1 MKIGAYIVY
10 YVKKY
15 PLSLAVI
22 ATVIYLSFFRPPSTD
37 LDKIPYIDKV
47 AHVCMYGGLS
57 GMLWLEFLRNH
68 RRRMVLWHAWVGA
81 VACPILFSGTIELLQ
96 EYATTYRGGD
106 WLDFLANTTG
116 VLLATAFAWYVL
128 RAWIVAKNPL
138 DSSDREVE
146 N

>member
-1 MKIGAYIVY
+1 MKTGSYILY

-15 PLSLAVI
+15 PLSLVVI
-22 ATVIYLSFFRPPSTD
+22 AAVIYLSFFRPPSTD
-37 LDKIPYIDKV
+37 LDKIPNIDKV

-68 RRRMVLWHAWVGA
+68 RKRMILWHAWVGA

-106 WLDFLANTTG
+106 WMDFLANTTG
-116 VLLATAFAWYVL
+116 VVLATLFAWYVL
-128 RAWIVAKNPL
+128 RPRIVGKSPSAPPDKK
-138 DSSDREVE
+138 EGA
-146 N
+146 